1 MESVVL
7 NALMVKFGI
16 QQENNAHVNLDTNGT
31 EIFAIFPMNVKEI
44 EFGTSNTKY
53 VYAHKNFTGV
63 VIHVY
68 HCQTVKMGKYGIKI
82 FKDVSVK
89 KILIGMEKIA
99 NPAKMDQSGIN
110 KN

>member
-1 MESVVL
+1 M
-7 NALMVKFGI
+7 AKFGI

-44 EFGTSNTKY
+44 EFGISNTKY
-53 VYAHKNFTGV
+53 AYAHKIFIGV

-68 HCQTVKMGKYGIKI
+68 HYQTVIMGKYGIKI

-89 KILIGMEKIA
+89 KILIGMGKIA